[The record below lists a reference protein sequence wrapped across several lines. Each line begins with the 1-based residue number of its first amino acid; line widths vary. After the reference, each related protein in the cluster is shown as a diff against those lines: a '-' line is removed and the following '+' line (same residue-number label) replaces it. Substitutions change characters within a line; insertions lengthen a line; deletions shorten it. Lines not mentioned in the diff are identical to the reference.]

1 MSEPPTEYQIG
12 DIANGYIWTGLE
24 WARHYQVGDIVNDH
38 LWNGQ
43 EWVPVADAPPI
54 EALDAPA
61 TEAPAEAAIE
71 SPAGLP
77 SAGSSDFFSNADDSF
92 LSVTPDLGAE
102 STPLYKRWWFWAA
115 GGALIALAAGAFA
128 LSQNQ
133 SDQPIPNPTSAP
145 TASPTSTVQPSPSGS
160 VNPSPTD
167 TSSTSPIPSPS
178 GSGIDQITS
187 RYGTF
192 APVTKAGVGSSV
204 VDLPAGSDY
213 GMVTA
218 VSDAD
223 GVFAITELAADNTPS
238 GDLLVD
244 TTGPY
249 SGTTAYGLV
258 RVGAKA
264 AKLKIDASG
273 PWHLTIAPLDK
284 APTLTLPAKGASNA
298 VYVYLGP
305 VANWKIVHT
314 AKATTNFSVVQHG
327 QMPNLLVNAIGNYT
341 GTVPVTAGPTIVT
354 IDAAGPWTITAA
366 P

>member
-12 DIANGYIWTGLE
+12 DIVNGYIWTGLE
-24 WARHYQVGDIVNDH
+24 WARYYQVGDIANDH
-38 LWNGQ
+38 MWNGQ
-43 EWVPVADAPPI
+43 EWVPVDDAPP
-54 EALDAPA
+54 
-61 TEAPAEAAIE
+61 TEAPEAEPSVEVIAE
-71 SPAGLP
+71 SPTSLP
-77 SAGSSDFFSNADDSF
+77 TAGSSDFFTNPDDSL
-92 LSVTPDLGAE
+92 LSVTPDLGAD
-102 STPLYKRWWFWAA
+102 SAPLYKRWWFWAVT
-115 GGALIALAAGAFA
+115 GAVIALAAGAFA
-128 LSQNQ
+128 LSQHQ
-133 SDQPIPNPTSAP
+133 SDDPIPNPTSTTP
-145 TASPTSTVQPSPSGS
+145 TVSPTGSDQPSPTGS

-167 TSSTSPIPSPS
+167 TSSTSPVPSPS
-178 GSGIDQITS
+178 GTGISQITT

-218 VSDAD
+218 VSNAD
-223 GVFAITELAADNTPS
+223 GVFAITELAADNTPT

-244 TTGPY
+244 TSGPY

-258 RVGAKA
+258 TVGAKA
-264 AKLKIDASG
+264 TKLKIDASG
-273 PWHLTIAPLDK
+273 PWHITIAPLDK
-284 APTLTLPAKGASNA
+284 APVLTLPAKGASNA

-305 VANWKIVHT
+305 ATNWKIVHT
-314 AKATTNFSVVQHG
+314 AKASSNFSVVQYA

-354 IDAAGPWTITAA
+354 LDASGPWTITAA